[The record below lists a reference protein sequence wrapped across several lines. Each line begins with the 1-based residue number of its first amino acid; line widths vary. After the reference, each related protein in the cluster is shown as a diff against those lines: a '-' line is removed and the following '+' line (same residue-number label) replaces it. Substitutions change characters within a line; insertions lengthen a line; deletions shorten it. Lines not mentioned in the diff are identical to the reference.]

1 MTIMQRIE
9 NDPTIGF
16 TVSGR
21 PFPEPPRPYWNGI
34 RRVVFRDQDNAFR
47 YCQQLNEQ
55 NGAVY
60 SVLATDIRE
69 IDDIAD

>member
-21 PFPEPPRPYWNGI
+21 PLPETPLLEWQSSAGVPGK
-34 RRVVFRDQDNAFR
+34 DNAFGIVN
-47 YCQQLNEQ
+47 LEKEQ
-55 NGAVY
+55 
-60 SVLATDIRE
+60 
-69 IDDIAD
+69 